1 MIVVE
6 GIFKL
11 KYKKKNSGE
20 HFEGL
25 DLLTKLLT
33 PNCAP
38 HKLASNLIEEVDG
51 AANDKQD
58 EGSTGNAGEDDDEEE
73 DEIQWYIDQKVSNE
87 EDDSDIK
94 LICSD
99 IKYGFAQ
106 TKSNVFSKLSV
117 SYISMIVAP

>member
-1 MIVVE
+1 M
-6 GIFKL
+6 FKL

-33 PNCAP
+33 PDCAP

-51 AANDKQD
+51 TANDKQD
-58 EGSTGNAGEDDDEEE
+58 EGSTENAGEEDDEAED
-73 DEIQWYIDQKVSNE
+73 DEIQWYHDQKVNNE

-94 LICSD
+94 LISAD

-117 SYISMIVAP
+117 SYISMIVGTAAF